1 MTVTHDGRT
10 YQLVMFDL
18 DDTLAPSK
26 SPMDDSMV
34 EVFGRLLERS
44 MACII
49 SGGRFE
55 QFQVQVLD
63 RLGDTVN
70 RANLHLMP
78 TNGTQY
84 VRWDGSEWTTVYAEY
99 LTDDEKQRTLTTL
112 ETGAKELGLWETETW
127 GPVLELS
134 LIHI

>member
-34 EVFGRLLERS
+34 EV
-44 MACII
+44 
-49 SGGRFE
+49 
-55 QFQVQVLD
+55 
-63 RLGDTVN
+63 
-70 RANLHLMP
+70 
-78 TNGTQY
+78 
-84 VRWDGSEWTTVYAEY
+84 
-99 LTDDEKQRTLTTL
+99 
-112 ETGAKELGLWETETW
+112 
-127 GPVLELS
+127 LS